1 MELLKRRIRRTVVL
15 SILIALVLLPVSA
28 VAAPRVDPGD
38 DDRVGMWIR
47 ADDDQGD
54 QGDQGNQ
61 GDQGG
66 SGDEG
71 DQGDQGD
78 QGGSGDEGDTA
89 LILGAG
95 LGGETPGTPPTA
107 QTGGFDSIDTASLP
121 VALGAAVTMFDQ
133 AVIKIETVSAP
144 IPVGGRWL
152 SRSLTRVLPSVLPPL
167 VRDLIVSPIVTLEA
181 LFQAL
186 VASGQAL
193 VVPVVAAGTAGL
205 FGSHRRRD
213 IRTVLEKSQL
223 S

>member
-54 QGDQGNQ
+54 QGDQGN
-61 GDQGG
+61 
-66 SGDEG
+66 
-71 DQGDQGD
+71 QGD